1 MKKKL
6 LALALVLALV
16 LSAGSSSAFAYAF
29 PGTST
34 SKSDDVRYFDMTAA
48 EYIDRFNAKYGSMGL
63 TLLAD
68 QSHDNCWLAVN
79 GDRTDIRVQF
89 SDKINGPVTTGSG
102 LDMQE
107 WNWLYAYITTSDYAV
122 DTQYFASLP
131 MLCSQFAA
139 VLGCE
144 FTQEEFIDHCTTYGS
159 DYPRMQYTKGGLENE
174 IRFRDSSVGDY
185 HQTAYSVSIQ
195 LLQDTPEAEAK
206 ESEKKE
212 ASDEKTLAAADFSTE
227 QITLPSSSEAQTYAE
242 AEKLLAAGD
251 IAHAAMTFG
260 KITGYKDAWKRSS
273 ELWDGITQRD
283 TIAAGNCHT
292 VGVKEDGTVV
302 AAGPAYG
309 LFDNCGQCEVSDWK
323 HIIAV
328 SAGAF
333 HSVGL
338 RVDGTVIAT
347 QYSGDPKNY
356 HGQCEVSSWTDIV
369 AIAAGSCHTVGL
381 RADGTVVST
390 QYTGDESF
398 YFHGQTNVSG
408 WTEIVAVF
416 AKGSH
421 TIGLKANGTVI
432 ATQYTGNQQDNHGQ
446 CDVSGWKDVVA
457 IATGGYHTV
466 GLKLDGTV
474 IATQYKGNSN
484 FNCNQ
489 CDVSDWRDIVNIGA
503 GARFTVGVRGDGSVV
518 GSGPEYGSY
527 YNIPTPNLSN
537 WNEVVTVSAGWGH
550 VVGLKVNGTV
560 VALGENSSGQCNV
573 SDWSNIKLPTAHTWK
588 PILSPF
594 SALTPTTTPAGSFN
608 YTILQN
614 EPGYIY
620 DKFDDYWTWYAA
632 YDEAYTDAN
641 LLIGIQLEG
650 EVGGSDLAGVTLYTK
665 IRNKDNR
672 VIDGVQSIAFL
683 VDGVKYSFPEMPG
696 EDGAMAGSVVLY
708 KNGYELIKAFANAK
722 EVSVKLKLFSGGTI
736 LLDLDSAQFDRT
748 LGNMCRKI
756 IQYKVWDYYIENPAV
771 EMLEVMFPMEIT
783 KK

>member
-79 GDRTDIRVQF
+79 GDRTDIRAQF

-174 IRFRDSSVGDY
+174 IRFRDSSFGDY
-185 HQTAYSVSIQ
+185 HQTVYSVSIL
-195 LLQDTPEAEAK
+195 LLQDAPEAEAK
-206 ESEKKE
+206 ESEKKDV
-212 ASDEKTLAAADFSTE
+212 SNEKTLAAANISSE
-227 QITLPSSSEAQTYAE
+227 QITVPSSPEAQTYAE
-242 AEKLLAAGD
+242 AERLLAAGD

-260 KITGYKDAWKRSS
+260 KITGYKDAWERSS
-273 ELWDGITQRD
+273 ALWREVNPGKTIDTSGIH
-283 TIAAGNCHT
+283 I
-292 VGVKEDGTVV
+292 VGVKNDGTVV
-302 AAGPAYG
+302 ATG
-309 LFDNCGQCEVSDWK
+309 DNTNGQCN
-323 HIIAV
+323 
-328 SAGAF
+328 
-333 HSVGL
+333 VGNW
-338 RVDGTVIAT
+338 R
-347 QYSGDPKNY
+347 
-356 HGQCEVSSWTDIV
+356 DIV
-369 AIAAGSCHTVGL
+369 SVAAGYMHTVGL
-381 RADGTVVST
+381 RFDGTVVA
-390 QYTGDESF
+390 TG
-398 YFHGQTNVSG
+398 YNAHGECNVG
-408 WTEIVAVF
+408 EWKNIV
-416 AKGSH
+416 
-421 TIGLKANGTVI
+421 TIIAGNEFTLGLLSNGTVI
-432 ATQYTGNQQDNHGQ
+432 ATGLFESSNFVDYDFSSWANIISVDY
-446 CDVSGWKDVVA
+446 DVCILGLQNDGTVVA
-457 IATGGYHTV
+457 TGYVKESQCNVFNWNDIISIAVGGGHVV
-466 GLKLDGTV
+466 GLHADGTV
-474 IATQYKGNSN
+474 IAAECRNYPHTKYPYLCPNNNQ
-484 FNCNQ
+484 CNVDEWSEIISIAAGYSYTVGLRSDGTVISTNHIIAEDYYGQ
-489 CDVSDWRDIVNIGA
+489 CDVEDWTDIIAIASDGA
-503 GARFTVGVRGDGSVV
+503 YYGAYT
-518 GSGPEYGSY
+518 
-527 YNIPTPNLSN
+527 
-537 WNEVVTVSAGWGH
+537 
-550 VVGLKVNGTV
+550 VGLKSDGTA
-560 VALGENSSGQCNV
+560 VAVGSSKNYTPCDV
-573 SDWSNIKLPTAHTWK
+573 STWHDLKVPTRISTF
-588 PILSPF
+588 PS
-594 SALTPTTTPAGSFN
+594 TPASVDPSTPDGSFN
-608 YTILQN
+608 YTILPN
-614 EPGYIY
+614 EPGYLY

-632 YDEAYTDAN
+632 YDEVYTDAN

-650 EVGGSDLAGVTLYTK
+650 EVGGSDLVGATLYTK

-672 VIDGVQSIAFL
+672 VIDGVQSMAFL
-683 VDGVKYSFPEMPG
+683 VDGVKYSFPEMPA
-696 EDGAMAGSVVLY
+696 EDSDLAGSVVLY

-783 KK
+783 RKQSS

>member
-6 LALALVLALV
+6 LALALVLVLI
-16 LSAGSSSAFAYAF
+16 LSAGSASAFAYAF

-48 EYIDRFNAKYGSMGL
+48 EFIDRFNAKYGGLGL

-79 GDRTDIRVQF
+79 GDRTDIRIQF

-174 IRFRDSSVGDY
+174 IRFRDSSFGDY
-185 HQTAYSVSIQ
+185 HQTVYSVSIL
-195 LLQDTPEAEAK
+195 LLQDAPGAEAK

-212 ASDEKTLAAADFSTE
+212 ASDENTLAAAANIAPE
-227 QITLPSSSEAQTYAE
+227 QITVPSSPEAQTYAE
-242 AEKLLAAGD
+242 AERLLAAGD

-260 KITGYKDAWKRSS
+260 RITGYKDAWERSS
-273 ELWDGITQRD
+273 ALWNEIARRDSFAGGNRVTTALSRDGTVLQTTDERWVDLQETTNWQNIISISAGSEHVLGVKTDGTVLACGWNTEGQCNVTNWED
-283 TIAAGNCHT
+283 IISISAGYCHSVGLKADGTVIATDYILPHVKYTDRTDVYDGQCDVQGWYDIVAVSAGFHHT
-292 VGVKEDGTVV
+292 VGLKQDGTVVAVGANKYGQCDVSDWQDIVAISAGRYQTIGLKKDGTVV
-302 AAGPAYG
+302 AAGSNQYG
-309 LFDNCGQCEVSDWK
+309 E
-323 HIIAV
+323 
-328 SAGAF
+328 
-333 HSVGL
+333 
-338 RVDGTVIAT
+338 
-347 QYSGDPKNY
+347 
-356 HGQCEVSSWTDIV
+356 
-369 AIAAGSCHTVGL
+369 
-381 RADGTVVST
+381 
-390 QYTGDESF
+390 
-398 YFHGQTNVSG
+398 
-408 WTEIVAVF
+408 
-416 AKGSH
+416 
-421 TIGLKANGTVI
+421 
-432 ATQYTGNQQDNHGQ
+432 
-446 CDVSGWKDVVA
+446 
-457 IATGGYHTV
+457 
-466 GLKLDGTV
+466 
-474 IATQYKGNSN
+474 
-484 FNCNQ
+484 
-489 CDVSDWRDIVNIGA
+489 
-503 GARFTVGVRGDGSVV
+503 
-518 GSGPEYGSY
+518 
-527 YNIPTPNLSN
+527 
-537 WNEVVTVSAGWGH
+537 
-550 VVGLKVNGTV
+550 
-560 VALGENSSGQCNV
+560 CNV
-573 SDWSNIKLPTAHTWK
+573 SDWKNVIDIAAGERHTV
-588 PILSPF
+588 
-594 SALTPTTTPAGSFN
+594 ALTADGTILTAGYNDYGQCNVAEWQDVVDIGAGYFHTLGLRRDGTLLAVGWNIYSNCNVSDWHDIKVPSEPWKAPPQTPVSASNTFATFMPVGSFN
-608 YTILQN
+608 YKILQN

-650 EVGGSDLAGVTLYTK
+650 EVGGSDLVGATLYTK

-672 VIDGVQSIAFL
+672 VIDGVQSMAFL
-683 VDGVKYSFPEMPG
+683 VDGVKYSFPEMPA
-696 EDGAMAGSVVLY
+696 EDSDLAGSVVLY

-722 EVSVKLKLFSGGTI
+722 EVSVKLKLFSGGTV

-756 IQYKVWDYYIENPAV
+756 IQYKVWDYYIENPTV